1 MIYSL
6 KQVEDTEHN
15 FNFLRSEDRNKQVEK
30 LYEKLYKGI
39 EFDEGINIIIGNN
52 GSGKST
58 VLKILKAMNL
68 LTHGFR
74 PTPSYLDITDFEDLS
89 ELYRCFDVKQD
100 CRYLAFNLYRLS
112 EDTEKLTSNDLK
124 DVDELRQFIGLK
136 EESKGQNVKGDM
148 SQLFHVMFNNQ
159 EDNLPVGHYIEK
171 LYKRFEEANKERA
184 DTLKKRFWESHEECN
199 PMQITLFMDE
209 PDQGLDIENL
219 EEVYKILSAQKPDTQ
234 LIAVVH
240 NPVLINRLSKLDYVN
255 IIEMSDGYLKK
266 VNNFVEGEDY
276 DTDF

>member
-15 FNFLRSEDRNKQVEK
+15 FNFLRSEERNKQVEK
-30 LYEKLYKGI
+30 LYEKLHDGI
-39 EFDEGINIIIGNN
+39 EFDEGINIIIGEN

-74 PTPSYLDITDFEDLS
+74 PTPSYLDITDFEDLL
-89 ELYRCFDVKQD
+89 ELYRCFEVKQD
-100 CRYLAFNLYRLS
+100 CRYLAFNLYRMS
-112 EDTEKLTSNDLK
+112 EDVEKLSSNELSNF
-124 DVDELRQFIGLK
+124 DELRQFTGLK

-148 SQLFHVMFNNQ
+148 SQLFHVMFENQ
-159 EDNLPVGHYIEK
+159 EENLPVGHYIEK
-171 LYKRFEEANKERA
+171 LFKRFKDAREE
-184 DTLKKRFWESHEECN
+184 DVDMLKSHFWRSHRECN

-209 PDQGLDIENL
+209 PDQGLDIDNL
-219 EEVYKILSAQKPDTQ
+219 EEVYAILSAQKPDTQ

-266 VNNFVEGEDY
+266 VHDFVEGGD
-276 DTDF
+276 DTDL